1 MHTYRKWTP
10 PVSSRIPDIH
20 GWLQDIQSSKKLA
33 ERLIQEAEAANPD
46 LILLDALSTASI
58 VRYSRCF
65 TSGIRERL
73 SITQLPSATDADTE
87 LHKRIRGIRDWHIA
101 HPVNQQ
107 EVHALYVI
115 VDESPGA
122 TTGALGFSS
131 YSSAELGL
139 LPFEI
144 EGMLDLCNKWIA
156 WLNEQLIQENTR
168 LMPHAVQLSRDELLS
183 LPQDEPQS
191 NTDIHARRTQTQR
204 KA

>member
-20 GWLQDIQSSKKLA
+20 GWLQDIHSSQELA
-33 ERLIQEAEAANPD
+33 ERLIQEAEAENPD
-46 LILLDALSTASI
+46 PVLLDALSTATI
-58 VRYSRCF
+58 VRYCRCF
-65 TSGIRERL
+65 TTGIRERL
-73 SITQLPSATDADTE
+73 CITQLPSATDADTE
-87 LHKRIRGIRDWHIA
+87 LHERLRGIRDWHIA

-131 YSSAELGL
+131 LSSAQLPL
-139 LPFEI
+139 LPFEAK
-144 EGMLDLCNKWIA
+144 GMLELCNKWIA

-168 LMPHAVQLSRDELLS
+168 LMPHAVQLSREELLS

-191 NTDIHARRTQTQR
+191 NTDIHARRTQTGR
-204 KA
+204 ET